1 MSDHNKDTVN
11 KDAVNEASLFS
22 RGGDDTV
29 MAAGCVVVYKKL
41 GDVDAQSVNA
51 VYPPKTN
58 LSAEMSMLSSA
69 VVFFHPSSVLTQL

>member
-1 MSDHNKDTVN
+1 
-11 KDAVNEASLFS
+11 
-22 RGGDDTV
+22 

>member
-1 MSDHNKDTVN
+1 
-11 KDAVNEASLFS
+11 
-22 RGGDDTV
+22 

-69 VVFFHPSSVLTQL
+69 VVFFHPSSVLTQLWPGDLQSFPRKGILAFAFF